1 MRRLLALCVLSL
13 LALPALAEK
22 WALLIG
28 IDQYEDRNRI
38 AALSGAARDARKFK
52 ATLTEIVG
60 VPDANIELLVSD
72 GDTKPTRFNIVEALD
87 KLQSNAKAGDT
98 VFVYFSGHGTQL
110 DGKDYLLPFDF
121 NGRSAF
127 TGKETGLAEERFY
140 EQLSKV
146 QARAIVLIWDKCR
159 NDPFTNS
166 RDATGPKRNTMKL
179 SQAEKSW
186 SVVRDTRVDAM
197 PILVKLFACAPG
209 QCSYE
214 WTDKGQGYFT
224 YYLEQGLRGAAAD
237 GKGKITVKSLKDYVR
252 QQVTAQVK
260 RNENADQN
268 PHVALEGTDPEDFV
282 IAQGKPGKAV
292 AAEKKPS
299 PRPAPTPNP
308 SAETLDLAAK
318 LIVRPSV
325 AGASV
330 TVDKKQLAGLSFEVE
345 LDDAETRTFE
355 VVVKAP
361 GYKSSAAK
369 VTLTRGK
376 SFTHTVTLT
385 KAPVAEPAAPTPPAP
400 DSTEKKPTETLAARV
415 LKAHGWDAFRKLK
428 SLQLSGACT
437 TAVGSSTMSSPDIKV
452 TLTPQGKFH
461 VGWRDEA
468 GTNAVWGGNTSV
480 EMHYQVNGTETI
492 TPPGLKL
499 LVHPLATFLGNMDTL
514 SKSPEKWIA
523 SSDGD
528 SLTYTEIEQGIVS
541 KVIFFIDTKTNNIR
555 NFEISQPGITI
566 TIRISRYE
574 TINGVLAP
582 TAVQLETTLNNLKW
596 SASHTYTRVKTNV
609 AVPGEI
615 Q

>member
-87 KLQSNAKAGDT
+87 KLQSNAKPGDT

-166 RDATGPKRNTMKL
+166 RDAAGPKRNTMKA

-308 SAETLDLAAK
+308 SAEALDLSAK

-330 TVDKKQLAGLSFEVE
+330 TVDKKQLAGLSFEAE

-376 SFTHTVTLT
+376 TFTHAVTLT

-400 DSTEKKPTETLAARV
+400 DSTEKKPTETLASRV

-437 TAVGSSTMSSPDIKV
+437 TAVGSNAMSSPDIKV

-461 VGWRDEA
+461 VTWLH
-468 GTNAVWGGNTSV
+468 GTYSAWGDNTST
-480 EMHYQVNGTETI
+480 EMHYQINDIESV
-492 TPPGLKL
+492 TPLGLKL
-499 LVHPLATFLGNMDTL
+499 LVHPLATYFGYMDIL
-514 SKSPEKWIA
+514 NKIPELWKP
-523 SSDGD
+523 SSEGD
-528 SLTYTEIEQGIVS
+528 SLTYTENDQGIESTLKLLV
-541 KVIFFIDTKTNNIR
+541 DTKTAYIR
-555 NFEISQPGITI
+555 RIEINQPGITVI
-566 TIRISRYE
+566 IRISRYE
-574 TINGVLAP
+574 AINGVLAP
-582 TAVQLETTLNNLKW
+582 ASVQIETTLNGQKW
-596 SASHTYTRVKTNV
+596 SASHTYTKVKTNV